1 MNCKLLS
8 LLLLISVFMCAA
20 CNDGAPP
27 EVKTLQEEAMR
38 IHDDV
43 MPKMSN
49 INKTRRKLK
58 GLLKE
63 NPERSDELLKAIKD
77 LESADE
83 AMMNWMAAYKK
94 YNKLDPGIQAT
105 DYYKEEIKRITM
117 VRLLMLSALDNGT
130 KLLNN
135 E

>member
-8 LLLLISVFMCAA
+8 LLLLFSIFTTVS

-27 EVKTLQEEAMR
+27 EIKTLQDEAMR
-38 IHDDV
+38 IHDKV

-58 GLLKE
+58 KKLKD
-63 NPERSDELLKAIKD
+63 NPDNANQLREAIKE
-77 LESADE
+77 LESADD
-83 AMMNWMAAYKK
+83 AMMNWMAEYKK
-94 YNKLDPGIQAT
+94 YDKLDAGT
-105 DYYKEEIKRITM
+105 DAVSYYKEEIKRITL
-117 VRLLMLSALDNGT
+117 VQLLMLGALDNGT
-130 KLLNN
+130 KLLND